1 MTAFPEYTLSDSAIK
16 DIAECI
22 TGETGGADILACRQE
37 ASQMCNLNEITY
49 GRQATEADILKTL
62 HGGWYSKNSWGKGVT
77 QTAIDAVKFVMVMGN
92 RVLPRYVTEHDWFPN
107 DIINPKA
114 RNKYNVGDDVENK
127 YDSKYQFYTFF
138 GANKDGDIAG
148 YFKKD
153 YEKYKDDVP
162 YGGETMANAIDKVIE
177 IAEDEVGYLEKRSD
191 SQLDDKT
198 ANVGS
203 SNYTKYWRD
212 IAPEYQGEPWCA
224 GFITWVFVKAFGKDM
239 AEKLLKHYPY
249 VYCPTMADLFTLHAN
264 PMRGDIV
271 IFYRNGEFVHTGIVT
286 SVNGDYFTTVE
297 GNTSGGSTII
307 ENGGGVYK
315 KGYYNSNLPGTKFC
329 RPDYS
334 IIEMEDLTMTQYE
347 ELKQEIKTLKE
358 ENQRLMDTVESTFV
372 YNYNDENIPDWARPA
387 LKAAMDS
394 GAVRGDEKGQ
404 LHLNYKDL
412 RTIVREYRC
421 GLYDK

>member
-1 MTAFPEYTLSDSAIK
+1 MTIFPEYTLSDSAIK
-16 DIAECI
+16 DIATCI
-22 TGETGGADILACRQE
+22 TGETGGDDVLACRQE
-37 ASQMCNLNEITY
+37 ASQMCNLNEVTY
-49 GRQATEADILKTL
+49 GRGATESDILKTL
-62 HGGWYSKNSWGKGVT
+62 HGGWYSQNSWDSGVT
-77 QTAIDAVKFVMVMGN
+77 QTAIDAVKFVMINGY

-114 RNKYNVGDDVENK
+114 RNEYNVGDDVENK
-127 YDSKYQFYTFF
+127 YGSKYKFYTFF
-138 GANKDGDIAG
+138 GTNKDGDIAG

-162 YGGETMANAIDKVIE
+162 YGGESMANAIDKVIE
-177 IAEDEVGYLEKRSD
+177 IAENEVGYLEKRSD

-212 IAPEYQGEPWCA
+212 IKPEYQGEPWCA
-224 GFITWVFVKAFGKDM
+224 CFVTWVFVKAFGVDTAK
-239 AEKLLKHYPY
+239 KLLRHYPY
-249 VYCPTMADLFTLHAN
+249 VYCPTMAELFILNAN
-264 PMRGDIV
+264 PQKGDIV

-307 ENGGGVYK
+307 ENGGGVCK
-315 KGYYNSNLPGTKFC
+315 KGYYNSSLPGTKFC

-334 IIEMEDLTMTQYE
+334 IIESEDLTMTQYE

-358 ENQRLMDTVESTFV
+358 ENKRLMDTVESTFV

-394 GAVRGDEKGQ
+394 GAVKGDEKGQ